1 MALQIRRGT
10 DAERLTITPAE
21 GELIYTTD
29 TKLIYVGD
37 GSTIGGTK
45 ADSGITDLLSDSSP
59 QLGGNLDLN
68 SQTITGTGTINITGN
83 ITGSTVSGSS
93 GNFTS
98 SVIGSLQAASV
109 QGDLTGSVFAN
120 DSTMLVDGTDGKL
133 VLSNNVIQDLSN
145 VYIPTT
151 PTGGDA
157 IIWNAVDSRWEAG
170 NPAASGG
177 AFVGDIQGS
186 VFGDDSSLIVDG
198 VNNTITAEKISVFNI
213 LPRGPGGVLVD
224 NNTPGT
230 ATIFQVESESEVPLV
245 NLNRVEQLLDLSL
258 TESSTPLFGSFETR
272 EYTGANPG
280 TLLGS
285 INFQALDINGTEILG
300 GYINGQNDGIHINHT
315 LDGIKNSTGGI
326 RVVNNRIVLGGFG
339 EPIDDVTIYG
349 NVFSFG
355 TLTAINLSGNI
366 IGNDST
372 TIFDLLSK
380 TLDIND
386 GFFRGVIKSLGGYIG
401 DVLGKDS
408 TIFYNSDTQE
418 VFAGSAT
425 LAGSLDANSVNAGE
439 IKGNIISDDSSVVF
453 DSAASTITAG
463 GFVQFGSYNTTE
475 RNALTAVNGMV
486 IYNSQVDR
494 FQGYQ
499 NGAWI
504 NIDDGTAA

>member
-29 TKLIYVGD
+29 TKLIYIGD
-37 GSTIGGTK
+37 GSTVGGTK

-68 SQTITGTGTINITGN
+68 SQAITGTGTINITGN

-98 SVIGSLQAASV
+98 SVIGSLQAPSI

-120 DSTMLVDGTDGKL
+120 DSTMLVDGTDGKI

-151 PTGGDA
+151 PTAGDA

-177 AFVGDIQGS
+177 AFVGDIRGS

-198 VNNTITAEKISVFNI
+198 VNNNITAETMSVFNI
-213 LPRGPGGVLVD
+213 VPRDVGGVLVD
-224 NNTPGT
+224 NNLPGT
-230 ATIFQVESESEVPLV
+230 ATLFAVESQSAVPLL
-245 NLNRVEQLLDLSL
+245 NLNRVEPLLDLSL
-258 TESSTPLFGSFETR
+258 TEDSSTPYAGNENFNQSNYVGP
-272 EYTGANPG
+272 NPG
-280 TLLGS
+280 TLVGS
-285 INFQALDINGTEILG
+285 INFQTIDINGVGILG

-315 LDGIKNSTGGI
+315 LAGTKDPNGGI
-326 RVVNNRIVLGGFG
+326 RIVNNRVVLGTFG
-339 EPIDDVTIYG
+339 TPLAPVTIYG
-349 NVFSFG
+349 DVYTVG
-355 TLTAINLSGNI
+355 TITSTFMSANI
-366 IGNDST
+366 IGLNGEP
-372 TIFDLLSK
+372 ILNLQEQAILL
-380 TLDIND
+380 ND
-386 GFFRGVIKSLGGYIG
+386 GYFKGVVASLGGYKG
-401 DVLGKDS
+401 DVLG
-408 TIFYNSDTQE
+408 Q
-418 VFAGSAT
+418 
-425 LAGSLDANSVNAGE
+425 
-439 IKGNIISDDSSVVF
+439 DSSVVF

-475 RNALTAVNGMV
+475 RNALTAINGMV
-486 IYNSQVDR
+486 IYNSQVNR

-499 NGAWI
+499 NSAWI